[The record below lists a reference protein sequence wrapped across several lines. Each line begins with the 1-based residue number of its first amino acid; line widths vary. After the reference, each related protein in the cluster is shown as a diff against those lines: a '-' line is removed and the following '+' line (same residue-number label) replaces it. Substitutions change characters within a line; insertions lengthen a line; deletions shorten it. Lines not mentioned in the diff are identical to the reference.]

1 MEKENFRYKIIKS
14 MVKNTPN
21 DNELG
26 EKVRNFFKEEELLD
40 EEIGLEKYLK
50 LIEGKETTKKSRFQ
64 EKLEEIKLK
73 LKKRKDD

>member
-40 EEIGLEKYLK
+40 EETGLEKYLK
-50 LIEGKETTKKSRFQ
+50 LIEGEKTNKKSRFR
-64 EKLEEIKLK
+64 EKLNEIINKN
-73 LKKRKDD
+73 KK